1 MADETTQV
9 QCSRCAHKKVCS
21 MMVDF
26 MKAQRQIS
34 NFNVTSQNGTAIVQT
49 PLRNFRNIM
58 PVVLQCTEF
67 LHENARYNVRGET
80 R

>member
-1 MADETTQV
+1 MADEMTQV

-21 MMVDF
+21 MMSAF
-26 MKAQRQIS
+26 MEAHSQIS
-34 NFNVTSQNGTAIVQT
+34 NFRVTSQNGTAIVQI

-67 LHENARYNVRGET
+67 LHENAHYNVRGEK
-80 R
+80 